1 MKPAIV
7 LALLIVMTATAVAQ
21 KDNDRLQPSCGQREI
36 KLDVHTTKPA
46 TDMNVEVGKSQVY
59 VVEIA
64 ERAFPFDPRK
74 ITIRI
79 GLDGE
84 WVGAVK
90 GTHTYMEVAV
100 TSGEH
105 HICAERQSVQASLE
119 REAGFISFTA
129 EADKRYY
136 FRARFT
142 EHSGVKLDRIN
153 DNEGR
158 LLISSSRLTTSTPKQ

>member
-7 LALLIVMTATAVAQ
+7 LAFVILMTATAFAQ
-21 KDNDRLQPSCGQREI
+21 KENDRLQQSCGNRDI

-46 TDMNVEVGKSQVY
+46 TDPNVEAGKSQVY

-64 ERAFPFDPRK
+64 EPAFPFDARK

-79 GLDGE
+79 GLDGK

-90 GTHTYMEVAV
+90 GTHTYMQVAV

-105 HICAERQSVQASLE
+105 HLCAERQSVQASLE
-119 REAGFISFTA
+119 REAAFISFTA
-129 EADKRYY
+129 EPDQRYY

-142 EHSGVKLDRIN
+142 EHSGVKLDPVN
-153 DNEGR
+153 ADEGR
-158 LLISSSRLTTSTPKQ
+158 LLISSSRLTTSTPKR